1 VPKPRGLRPGAIPS
15 PNIWNDPATYEIENR
30 AVDPDGVI
38 EATMRSIRPYADSV
52 VLDIGC
58 GTGFHLPGFAQ
69 TASNVVGVE
78 PHPALVLAARRRTKT
93 LANVRVLHASAQA
106 TSLPPA
112 SVDVVHA
119 RWAYFFGPGCEPG
132 LAEIDRVLR
141 RGGSAFLIDNDART
155 STFGRWFSWEHPDYD
170 TDAVDAFFAARGWAN
185 QRVSM
190 RWSFASRADFEA
202 VVRIEFSPE
211 VAERII
217 ATHDGTD
224 VDYALVIRH
233 LEH

>member
-1 VPKPRGLRPGAIPS
+1 
-15 PNIWNDPATYEIENR
+15 
-30 AVDPDGVI
+30 
-38 EATMRSIRPYADSV
+38 M
-52 VLDIGC
+52 
-58 GTGFHLPGFAQ
+58 
-69 TASNVVGVE
+69 
-78 PHPALVLAARRRTKT
+78 
-93 LANVRVLHASAQA
+93 ASAQA

-170 TDAVDAFFAARGWAN
+170 TDAVDVFFAARGWAN

-190 RWSFASRADFEA
+190 RWSFPSRADFEA

-217 ATHDGTD
+217 AEHDGTD

-233 LEH
+233 LDR